1 MNRFRHAGPE
11 RRMAR
16 PAEEAQLPGGVAPG
30 VRSGRYSPRSVTAR
44 TRSGRHGVVRIL
56 ALLAVVGA
64 IVVGVGLTVVGPA
77 VASAVTGLA
86 AHSPSLMKVG
96 PVAQLVRS
104 QLGSD
109 LTAPAGTDPT
119 PVHFTVDSGETVT
132 QVADALHAQGLLHNP
147 LAFVYLVVT
156 EGRTDQIQAG
166 AYDLNASMT
175 PQAVIDRL
183 QQAPI
188 PVVTVRLR
196 ESLRLEQIVAYL
208 ETLDLKTNLQAFYQL
223 ALHPPASLIA
233 DYPFLATLPAGHSL
247 EGFLGPGTFQV
258 YQDIT
263 PEALLRTLLDQWQA
277 TIGMGPVEAAQR
289 AGKNF
294 YQVLILASIVE
305 QEAVVNSERPLIAG
319 VYANRLARKML
330 LNADPTV
337 IYGWDT
343 ANLRKLPFDQW
354 KQYAFWEPIGKPLAG
369 VTLPADL
376 AGFQTYK
383 QTGQVPWPIC
393 TPSLASIEAA
403 LNPDTRTGYLYFVA
417 KGDGTHTHAFS
428 RTLAE
433 QNANLRKYGY
443 Q

>member
-1 MNRFRHAGPE
+1 MAHPADEPE
-11 RRMAR
+11 QPEQAR
-16 PAEEAQLPGGVAPG
+16 PS
-30 VRSGRYSPRSVTAR
+30 VRSTRYTPRSTTAVR
-44 TRSGRHGVVRIL
+44 RPRGSGGPLRIL
-56 ALLAVVGA
+56 ALLAVAGVL
-64 IVVGVGLTVVGPA
+64 VVGIGATVVAPA
-77 VASAVTGLA
+77 VASAVTSFA
-86 AHSPSLMKVG
+86 AHTPSLMTVG
-96 PVAQLVRS
+96 PVAQLVR
-104 QLGSD
+104 QRIGSD
-109 LTAPAGTDPT
+109 LDAPAGTNPT
-119 PVHFTVDSGETVT
+119 PVHFTVATGDTVT
-132 QVADALHAQGLLHNP
+132 QIADALHTQGLLRNP

-156 EGRTDQIQAG
+156 EGRTDQVQAG
-166 AYDLNASMT
+166 AYDLNATMT
-175 PQAVIDRL
+175 PQAIIDRL

-208 ETLDLKTNLQAFYQL
+208 ETLNLKTDLQQFYQL
-223 ALHPPASLIA
+223 AEHPPASLISE
-233 DYPFLATLPAGHSL
+233 YPFLSALPAGHSL
-247 EGFLGPGTFQV
+247 EGFLGPGTFEV

-263 PEALLRTLLDQWQA
+263 PLDLLKKLLDQWQA
-277 TIGMGPVEAAQR
+277 TIGMGPVEAAQK
-289 AGKNF
+289 AGKDF

-319 VYANRLARKML
+319 VYANRLARHML

-343 ANLRKLPFDQW
+343 AELRKLPFDQW
-354 KQYAFWEPIGKPLAG
+354 KQYAFWEPLNRPLAD
-369 VTLPADL
+369 VTLPKDL

-383 QTGQVPWPIC
+383 VTGQVPWPIC

-403 LNPDTRTGYLYFVA
+403 LNPDTKTGYLYFVA
-417 KGDGTHTHAFS
+417 KGDGTHTHAFA